1 VTLILKPRR
10 SDRKRSG
17 DPVIRRARP
26 LVLSLGLAGALL
38 VPAFSAHAAWKVL
51 GVIKADKGLDR
62 DEVVLKSGRAFRQVK
77 LKADAADVEIQSLHV
92 VYGNGEVDKIE
103 VRSVLRAGSTT
114 LPRDLKGSERV
125 IRKVILWFKTSDR
138 ENKKAIVTIYGND

>member
-1 VTLILKPRR
+1 MLTLKPRR
-10 SDRKRSG
+10 FDRKGSG
-17 DPVIRRARP
+17 NPMTRKAP
-26 LVLSLGLAGALL
+26 LAALGLVLASALL
-38 VPAFSAHAAWKVL
+38 VPAFPAHAAWKVL

-62 DEVVLKSGRAFRQVK
+62 DEVVVKGERSFRQLK

-92 VYGNGEVDKIE
+92 VYGNGEIDKIE

-114 LPRDLKGSERV
+114 LPRDLKGSDRV

-138 ENKKAIVTIYGND
+138 ESRKAIVTIYGND

>member
-1 VTLILKPRR
+1 M
-10 SDRKRSG
+10 
-17 DPVIRRARP
+17 IRRAP
-26 LVLSLGLAGALL
+26 LAVLSLGLAGALL

-62 DEVVLKSGRAFRQVK
+62 DEVVVKSGRAFRQIK

-114 LPRDLKGSERV
+114 LPRDLRGERARDPQGDPLV
-125 IRKVILWFKTSDR
+125 QDVRPGEQEGDR
-138 ENKKAIVTIYGND
+138 HDLRERLTATATPPVRFR

>member
-1 VTLILKPRR
+1 MKLRHFLP
-10 SDRKRSG
+10 
-17 DPVIRRARP
+17 
-26 LVLSLGLAGALL
+26 AGALAAL
-38 VPAFSAHAAWKVL
+38 LLFPSLPAHAAWKVL

-62 DEVVLKSGRAFRQVK
+62 DEVTVRSGRGFRQIK

-92 VYGNGEVDKIE
+92 VYGNGEIDKIE

-125 IRKVILWFKTSDR
+125 IRKVILWYKTSGR
-138 ENKKAIVTIYGND
+138 ESKKAIVTIYGND

>member
-1 VTLILKPRR
+1 M
-10 SDRKRSG
+10 KRVRLL
-17 DPVIRRARP
+17 PAA
-26 LVLSLGLAGALL
+26 LAALL
-38 VPAFSAHAAWKVL
+38 LAPAVPAHGAWKVL

-92 VYGNGEVDKIE
+92 VYGNGEIDKIE

-114 LPRDLKGSERV
+114 LPRDLKGSDRV

-138 ENKKAIVTIYGND
+138 ESRKAIVTIYGND